1 MKESSVSFNF
11 AFARFGPLVGKLL
24 VTNNASH
31 QPGHQLHIAHHDILR
46 HTNKQSIKQ
55 WTNAIILKRKL
66 VAWDAWTYKIGLGPY
81 EGRTYGLA
89 LISGVQPQIE
99 L

>member
-31 QPGHQLHIAHHDILR
+31 QPGHHLHIAHRDILR
-46 HTNKQSIKQ
+46 HTNKQSIEK
-55 WTNAIILKRKL
+55 WIIAIILKRRL
-66 VAWDAWTYKIGLGPY
+66 VAWDAWTYKIGWGAS
-81 EGRTYGLA
+81 EGRTYGSASILQSA
-89 LISGVQPQIE
+89 TSFE
-99 L
+99 